1 MTNLDSNSNLNSNL
15 NSNSNSYSAEDLKVF
30 EEYRNLYDW
39 QKTLYEKIIAP
50 DGEFN
55 AADSSKIISV
65 IDKEGK
71 KGKSSFVKWLCY
83 NYPLDI
89 ARISYGTASQL
100 RSAVFNMGRRKCYII
115 DLPRTRGKSDSLA
128 DILSVIEDVKNGF
141 VTSSM
146 DEGDKQLMMAPP
158 TVIVFSNTTLPLHSL
173 SEDRWDLYT
182 INPNLRLVR
191 SQHLHFWR
199 RGSTKGNGNS
209 FKNSIKKERQGK
221 TKKRKILVVFL
232 VVGCLVVGYYLDESY
247 RAAIR
252 ILRSILSDM
261 GSTDILMKFKQ
272 LVYAPLHHR
281 RKRKRAENI
290 KRLFK
295 DVGIIIIESYQTSKR
310 DRSLF

>member
-1 MTNLDSNSNLNSNL
+1 MI
-15 NSNSNSYSAEDLKVF
+15 NSNSYSYSAEDLKVF
-30 EEYRNLYDW
+30 EDYRNLYDW

-55 AADSSKIISV
+55 TADARKIISV

-83 NYPLDI
+83 NHPLDI
-89 ARISYGTASQL
+89 ARLSSGTASQL
-100 RSAVFNMGRRKCYII
+100 RSDVLNKGIKKCYII
-115 DLPRTRGKSDSLA
+115 DLPRTKGKSDSLA

-182 INPNLRLVR
+182 INPNLRLIR

-199 RGSTKGNGNS
+199 RGSTEGNGNS

-232 VVGCLVVGYYLDESY
+232 VVGFYLDESY
-247 RAAIR
+247 HAVNQT
-252 ILRSILSDM
+252 LRSILSDI
-261 GSTDILMKFKQ
+261 GSMDILREFKQ

-281 RKRKRAENI
+281 KKKKGLRISRK
-290 KRLFK
+290 
-295 DVGIIIIESYQTSKR
+295 
-310 DRSLF
+310 